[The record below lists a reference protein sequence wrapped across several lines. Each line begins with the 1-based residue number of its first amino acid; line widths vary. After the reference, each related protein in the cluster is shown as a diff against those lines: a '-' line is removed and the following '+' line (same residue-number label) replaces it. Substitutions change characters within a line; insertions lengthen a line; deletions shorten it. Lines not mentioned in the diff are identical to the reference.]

1 MHTAEEE
8 SCQPEDRA
16 LQLTSSV
23 QALLQR
29 GQVISAGRLF
39 SAELA
44 LTQDMDVIMGHTDQQ
59 CLFTPIWGT
68 CVTILFFGTGL
79 SLLSQIPNPDE
90 DLLFVSYN
98 F

>member
-8 SCQPEDRA
+8 SCQPEDHA

-29 GQVISAGRLF
+29 GQVISAGRLH

-44 LTQDMDVIMGHTDQQ
+44 LTQDMDVI
-59 CLFTPIWGT
+59 
-68 CVTILFFGTGL
+68 TGMDSNAC
-79 SLLSQIPNPDE
+79 SLQSGEL
-90 DLLFVSYN
+90 V
-98 F
+98 

>member
-8 SCQPEDRA
+8 SCQPEDHA

-29 GQVISAGRLF
+29 GQVISAGRLL

-44 LTQDMDVIMGHTDQQ
+44 LTQDMDVIMGHTDSNA
-59 CLFTPIWGT
+59 C
-68 CVTILFFGTGL
+68 
-79 SLLSQIPNPDE
+79 SLQSGEL
-90 DLLFVSYN
+90 V
-98 F
+98 